1 MGQPA
6 ARATIDVSAHSG
18 PIQSGSPDVIIGGFP
33 AARKGD
39 TLSCSTHGSGI
50 IVGAPV
56 LSSLTV
62 CHLHV
67 KETRRSVMLAA
78 HWHLPY
84 RKQQHLN
91 IGGHA
96 GEKCRRRWDDA
107 RRTF

>member
-50 IVGAPV
+50 IVGGSGTVFVNGMPLARQGDKTKCDVSGSPAPAIP
-56 LSSLTV
+56 
-62 CHLHV
+62 
-67 KETRRSVMLAA
+67 KAA
-78 HWHLPY
+78 APQYWGGARW
-84 RKQQHLN
+84 RKMPAKM
-91 IGGHA
+91 G
-96 GEKCRRRWDDA
+96 
-107 RRTF
+107 

>member
-50 IVGAPV
+50 IVGASVISFVKGLPFPLKGERTKYV
-56 LSSLTV
+56 LAGQWDRT
-62 CHLHV
+62 
-67 KETRRSVMLAA
+67 K
-78 HWHLPY
+78 
-84 RKQQHLN
+84 RKQESPKYW
-91 IGGHA
+91 GG
-96 GEKCRRRWDDA
+96 RRA
-107 RRTF
+107 KNAA